1 MAILWKGRLKNC
13 IMMLAATAA
22 ALLCSS
28 LPVQAEE
35 QTEQLVLRVAFPE
48 LEGYTE
54 DVYKRQ
60 AVTVWLRPIRRWRPA
75 GITEKIKCCIPKMFR
90 PDPEKKSGG
99 SVRSIRIMNGAGG
112 SPMKWAA
119 KRAAPTVPDSG
130 HAGKIRWQPVFRP
143 W

>member
-54 DVYKRQ
+54 TDEDGTRHGIVVDYLNEILNIQDGNMNLLTQQGRPLLMSS
-60 AVTVWLRPIRRWRPA
+60 WL
-75 GITEKIKCCIPKMFR
+75 
-90 PDPEKKSGG
+90 
-99 SVRSIRIMNGAGG
+99 VIM
-112 SPMKWAA
+112 
-119 KRAAPTVPDSG
+119 
-130 HAGKIRWQPVFRP
+130 I
-143 W
+143 